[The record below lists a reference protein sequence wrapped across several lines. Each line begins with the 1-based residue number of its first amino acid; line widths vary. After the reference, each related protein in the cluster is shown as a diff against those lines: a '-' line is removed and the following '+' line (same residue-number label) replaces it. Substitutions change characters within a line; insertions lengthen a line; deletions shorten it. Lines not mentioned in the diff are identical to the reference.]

1 MDAQLG
7 HHKAA
12 HWRNSALLPSRG
24 DRVTGSKDRYH
35 LEYGCPEDWEQYSE
49 EELREQGYAKII
61 SLAPEVL

>member
-1 MDAQLG
+1 MDAELG

-12 HWRNSALLPSRG
+12 HWRNSQLLPSRG

-49 EELREQGYAKII
+49 EELRELKTRVEAE
-61 SLAPEVL
+61 LE